1 MIKRLLLALQFLTVI
16 PVKFQSVQEKE
27 MQESAIYFPL
37 VGLFLGLILVATDY
51 LLSFINFTPILVS
64 VILVIL
70 LIILTGGLH
79 LDGLADTFDAFLS
92 RKNKEETL
100 RIMQDSH
107 IGVMGVLA
115 IISVI
120 LLKIALLYSIGVLL
134 RPLALVLMCILSRWS
149 FVLVMFLFNYARQE
163 GKAKVF
169 IQGMNLKIFVL
180 STVIALACILTIW
193 QIKGLV
199 IMLIVALVG
208 YLTGKSITNKI
219 GGITG
224 DTLGAMNELTEVV
237 ILLSICVLK
246 AANLWII

>member
-1 MIKRLLLALQFLTVI
+1 MIKRFLLALQFLTTI
-16 PVKFQSVQEKE
+16 PVKFRTVQEKE

-37 VGLFLGLILVATDY
+37 VGLFLGLILVVTDY
-51 LLSFINFTPILVS
+51 LLSFINFTLILVS
-64 VILVIL
+64 VILIIL

-107 IGVMGVLA
+107 IGTMGGLA
-115 IISVI
+115 IISII

-149 FVLVMFLFNYARQE
+149 LVLAMFLFNYARQE

-169 IQGMNLKIFVL
+169 IQGMNLKIFIL
-180 STVIALACILTIW
+180 ATIIALVSALVIW
-193 QIKGLV
+193 KIKGLM
-199 IMLIVALVG
+199 IMIIVALVT
-208 YLTGKSITNKI
+208 YLTGKVISNKI

-224 DTLGAMNELTEVV
+224 DILGAMNEIAEVV
-237 ILLSICVLK
+237 ILLSIYILK